1 MKGLR
6 QDDHLSSKWS
16 IWGGGAK
23 VHGGMIC
30 VQNRGRLMIQNK
42 QLQTFLE
49 LREYHKSNLEKV
61 WKIKKY

>member
-6 QDDHLSSKWS
+6 QLYHLSSKWS

-30 VQNRGRLMIQNK
+30 VQNRGKK
-42 QLQTFLE
+42 QTTPNFSWTK
-49 LREYHKSNLEKV
+49 RVS
-61 WKIKKY
+61 